1 MFSSSA
7 PAEAESVGNESANDA
22 VRGTEMP
29 SSRDERPI
37 TVACVLVT
45 GSWSRTYGQAL
56 RLSGVP
62 EQGSR
67 KKHQW
72 IYACFMGILV
82 LSWAG
87 VHFNAVLHNDVNM
100 RGKPDPDY
108 KPQFFVAFLCPQLD
122 GILNVIFAHYA
133 VHRGQRLKVEFC
145 DVLNDVAA
153 DVCPERKASKKF
165 WWLLAATIILVAV
178 RVFLICQ
185 EGLFYLACGF
195 LIEFIPH
202 VPTLLLLERQLHG
215 MGKVVDHLI
224 IAVQRSPDV
233 KIEHLAELYEH
244 FFDFTRYVSRRW
256 QTMIMLSLL
265 LELYAT
271 VFQSIW
277 IRWGNMYKN
286 QQSIFMQI
294 SPQAIIQTMYMLLK
308 IWPMAAFN
316 SRVAKFPNRVLR
328 ATARSE
334 SQRQVGQVLAG
345 LFSTRL
351 PTFRLF
357 SIAPSWQMII
367 LMVISSIASQFSHY
381 VIRLFNVGLASVPA
395 VAFY

>member
-1 MFSSSA
+1 
-7 PAEAESVGNESANDA
+7 
-22 VRGTEMP
+22 
-29 SSRDERPI
+29 
-37 TVACVLVT
+37 
-45 GSWSRTYGQAL
+45 
-56 RLSGVP
+56 
-62 EQGSR
+62 
-67 KKHQW
+67 
-72 IYACFMGILV
+72 
-82 LSWAG
+82 
-87 VHFNAVLHNDVNM
+87 
-100 RGKPDPDY
+100 
-108 KPQFFVAFLCPQLD
+108 
-122 GILNVIFAHYA
+122 
-133 VHRGQRLKVEFC
+133 
-145 DVLNDVAA
+145 
-153 DVCPERKASKKF
+153 
-165 WWLLAATIILVAV
+165 
-178 RVFLICQ
+178 
-185 EGLFYLACGF
+185 
-195 LIEFIPH
+195 
-202 VPTLLLLERQLHG
+202 
-215 MGKVVDHLI
+215 
-224 IAVQRSPDV
+224 
-233 KIEHLAELYEH
+233 
-244 FFDFTRYVSRRW
+244 
-256 QTMIMLSLL
+256 MIMLSLL

-294 SPQAIIQTMYMLLK
+294 SPQAIIQTMYMLFK

-381 VIRLFNVGLASVPA
+381 VIQLFNVGPASVPA